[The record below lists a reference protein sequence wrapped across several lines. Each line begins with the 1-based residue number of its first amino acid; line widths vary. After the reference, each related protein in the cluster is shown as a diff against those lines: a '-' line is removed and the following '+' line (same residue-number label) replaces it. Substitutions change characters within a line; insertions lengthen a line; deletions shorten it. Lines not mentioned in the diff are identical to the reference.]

1 MTVYKKL
8 AKARVQLLSAEIKK
22 NGFNKFAEFHYF
34 ELEDFIPHIHKIFD
48 EIGLIGVFCFEGNNA
63 TLTVHDT
70 DGNGSISFVSP
81 VVPATKV
88 ERDGSQKPESIQD
101 LGSKHTYMRRYLWLM
116 AMEITEHDSV
126 DRGED
131 KDKREDKPEVKPK
144 PEAKPKK
151 EVVKEN
157 MELFAQ
163 KMADWCAS
171 AESLEGLTSLWAD
184 NQETIRDIKTANPEM
199 FENMKATFAKRKGEL
214 SGN

>member
-116 AMEITEHDSV
+116 AMEITEHDAV
-126 DRGED
+126 DAGTGDETKQFKQEKEEVTSEGED
-131 KDKREDKPEVKPK
+131 R
-144 PEAKPKK
+144 
-151 EVVKEN
+151 
-157 MELFAQ
+157 ELFVTKMIDWANEAQ
-163 KMADWCAS
+163 DRQ
-171 AESLEGLTSLWAD
+171 GLTSLWKS
-184 NQETIRDIKTANPEM
+184 NQSKIDEMKKNAPALFKQLQSKFAEIKSK
-199 FENMKATFAKRKGEL
+199 FGE
-214 SGN
+214 